1 MASAHGT
8 VAIAVHA
15 GSASGPASVEAS
27 PVAATVAVAGAAAF
41 AQGRPNMV
49 GAAVRASAGLDTM
62 CARGNGASAE
72 APAVKRRTAA
82 AVDFMRARRS
92 LESYRSFFSCQLSRV
107 STMDSH
113 PSPLAQVVQ
122 THKVDKPTVRVY
134 YTETMTGVDVAPL
147 HSLIMGLALVC
158 AGLLSCSS
166 SFWRACSCSL
176 RCLFAPLGL
185 ELRPYNLDRPRVHPR
200 RANPESP

>member
-27 PVAATVAVAGAAAF
+27 PVTATVAVAGAAAF
-41 AQGRPNMV
+41 AQGRPNIV
-49 GAAVRASAGLDTM
+49 TAGVRASAGRDTT
-62 CARGNGASAE
+62 CARGKGASAE
-72 APAVKRRTAA
+72 APTARTASRY
-82 AVDFMRARRS
+82 DFIAHSEIARERR
-92 LESYRSFFSCQLSRV
+92 RSFFSCQLSRV

>member
-1 MASAHGT
+1 MS
-8 VAIAVHA
+8 
-15 GSASGPASVEAS
+15 
-27 PVAATVAVAGAAAF
+27 AVA
-41 AQGRPNMV
+41 RV
-49 GAAVRASAGLDTM
+49 
-62 CARGNGASAE
+62 NG
-72 APAVKRRTAA
+72 
-82 AVDFMRARRS
+82 
-92 LESYRSFFSCQLSRV
+92 
-107 STMDSH
+107 TMDSH

>member
-41 AQGRPNMV
+41 AQGRPNMD
-49 GAAVRASAGLDTM
+49 GAGVRASAGLDTTS
-62 CARGNGASAE
+62 ARGSGASADV
-72 APAVKRRTAA
+72 PTANSSSA
-82 AVDFMRARRS
+82 GFIAQLGDRVLRS
-92 LESYRSFFSCQLSRV
+92 ELSFFSCQLSPV

>member
-1 MASAHGT
+1 
-8 VAIAVHA
+8 
-15 GSASGPASVEAS
+15 
-27 PVAATVAVAGAAAF
+27 
-41 AQGRPNMV
+41 
-49 GAAVRASAGLDTM
+49 
-62 CARGNGASAE
+62 
-72 APAVKRRTAA
+72 
-82 AVDFMRARRS
+82 
-92 LESYRSFFSCQLSRV
+92 
-107 STMDSH
+107 MDSH

-185 ELRPYNLDRPRVHPR
+185 ELSPYK
-200 RANPESP
+200 

>member
-1 MASAHGT
+1 MRSSEI
-8 VAIAVHA
+8 V
-15 GSASGPASVEAS
+15 
-27 PVAATVAVAGAAAF
+27 
-41 AQGRPNMV
+41 
-49 GAAVRASAGLDTM
+49 
-62 CARGNGASAE
+62 CSAE
-72 APAVKRRTAA
+72 LSILLVSAVGGVNR
-82 AVDFMRARRS
+82 
-92 LESYRSFFSCQLSRV
+92 
-107 STMDSH
+107 TMDSH